1 MVEFFIAKKH
11 IFERKRQSII
21 SILGIF
27 IGVVVLTV
35 SIGISNGL
43 NKNMIDSILS
53 VTCHINSSN
62 GELIEDY
69 EEIAKKIEGIKGVKG
84 VVPTISSQGILKYKY
99 KFDSG
104 QYVSGI
110 KIECYDIESA
120 KKAIDLDKKIV
131 AGDLENME
139 MNSIIIGKELFKML
153 GAEIGDTITI
163 ISSENKEIDFKIKAV
178 FQSGYYDYDVNMVIL
193 PLSSGQYITYG
204 EDVVTK
210 LETTL
215 FNPYK
220 APEIS
225 MEIMKETGIF
235 SRSWGEMNR
244 ALLSALS
251 LEKTVMIL
259 VFSLIVII
267 AGFVVWVTL
276 NMLVREKIKD
286 IGILRAMGFS
296 KKNIVNIFL
305 IQGLIF
311 GVIGIIFG
319 VICSL
324 GILWYLKT
332 YSLDFISSI
341 YYLER
346 IPIVIS
352 WKEIAVI
359 VFANIVVVVLS
370 SIFPAYR
377 GAKLE
382 TVEALK
388 YE

>member
-163 ISSENKEIDFKIKAV
+163 ISSENKEIDFNNGSHI
-178 FQSGYYDYDVNMVIL
+178 Q
-193 PLSSGQYITYG
+193 
-204 EDVVTK
+204 
-210 LETTL
+210 
-215 FNPYK
+215 NPVRK
-220 APEIS
+220 HV
-225 MEIMKETGIF
+225 
-235 SRSWGEMNR
+235 R
-244 ALLSALS
+244 A
-251 LEKTVMIL
+251 
-259 VFSLIVII
+259 
-267 AGFVVWVTL
+267 
-276 NMLVREKIKD
+276 
-286 IGILRAMGFS
+286 
-296 KKNIVNIFL
+296 
-305 IQGLIF
+305 
-311 GVIGIIFG
+311 
-319 VICSL
+319 
-324 GILWYLKT
+324 
-332 YSLDFISSI
+332 
-341 YYLER
+341 
-346 IPIVIS
+346 
-352 WKEIAVI
+352 
-359 VFANIVVVVLS
+359 
-370 SIFPAYR
+370 
-377 GAKLE
+377 
-382 TVEALK
+382 
-388 YE
+388 